1 MANLS
6 KSIKFS
12 EHLTFFL
19 NHDDEVRGYWMA
31 VEILLTGK
39 IVNDSQEATC

>member
-1 MANLS
+1 MANLL
-6 KSIKFS
+6 KFIKFS
-12 EHLTFFL
+12 ENLTFFL
-19 NHDDEVRGYWMA
+19 NHDDGVRGYWVA